1 MYAATP
7 EMSAFS
13 FAHSYWSCA
22 AAGVGSAS
30 AISPGLW
37 AVSDDSALNKSHA
50 GPDYFIQ

>member
-13 FAHSYWSCA
+13 FAHSYWSCT
-22 AAGVGSAS
+22 AAGGRKRFGYLQHCGQFL
-30 AISPGLW
+30 IK
-37 AVSDDSALNKSHA
+37 ALNKSHA